1 MQSSVSVNY
10 TKILGMD
17 HKLRK
22 PNADPLVLIG
32 LYVRLA
38 QELAELI
45 RSSRTFMSSIAKA
58 KTAKISKYQC
68 LQ

>member
-1 MQSSVSVNY
+1 ME
-10 TKILGMD
+10 